1 MDNKSFVIYDSYYDT
16 YKRLRKRDPQLATEF
31 LDAILAY
38 GFTGEMPNKDSIV
51 WDFGLTTIF
60 STIDAS
66 TTRYEKAVKNG
77 GGRPSVSIT
86 IEDIYAQIEVCDTW
100 KDIAANLKID
110 ADTLRAIRQKY
121 GLTERNPRKY
131 RGTGLPKT
139 EKSQHDSFSALSTDV
154 QESGKETDQKIQN
167 RKTEKLNLEKP
178 NTSVLGNTEVFR
190 SLSKTTTTSET
201 KNRKT
206 EKPKNE
212 TEKPKN
218 LNDNVNDNL
227 NENNLQ
233 LPAEAEEETI
243 KSVRAKTEKP
253 KNLVEEEKP
262 NTVRF
267 FSNDDFKTEKP
278 KNEAEQFFGFQTE
291 FHFHEAA
298 NNSISKRIET
308 ILNSPLI
315 SEGEAAFLME
325 HSDLPL
331 YREGNKLVMEDD
343 DREWVIIK

>member
-1 MDNKSFVIYDSYYDT
+1 MDNNSFVIYHTYYDT
-16 YKRLRKRDPQLATEF
+16 YKRLKKRDPALAAEF
-31 LDAILAY
+31 IDAILAY
-38 GFTGEMPNKDSIV
+38 GFTGEMPGEDSIV
-51 WDFGLTTIF
+51 WDFGLTTMF
-60 STIDAS
+60 SQIDAS
-66 TTRYEKAVKNG
+66 TTRYERAVKNG
-77 GGRPSVSIT
+77 GGRPSVNIT
-86 IEDIYAQIEVCDTW
+86 IDDIYEQIEVCDTW
-100 KDIAANLKID
+100 KEIAAALKID

-131 RGTGLPKT
+131 KNS
-139 EKSQHDSFSALSTDV
+139 E
-154 QESGKETDQKIQN
+154 N
-167 RKTEKLNLEKP
+167 RKTEKPCSGKP
-178 NTSVLGNTEVFR
+178 NTSALGDTEVFR
-190 SLSKTTTTSET
+190 SQIKTMTTNEE

-218 LNDNVNDNL
+218 LNDNDNVNYND
-227 NENNLQ
+227 NNLQ
-233 LPAEAEEETI
+233 LPAEAEDDSI
-243 KSVRAKTEKP
+243 KSVRTKTEKP
-253 KNLVEEEKP
+253 KNLVEKEKP
-262 NTVRF
+262 STTRF
-267 FSNDDFKTEKP
+267 FPDDDAETEKP

-298 NNSISKRIET
+298 NNPISKRIET

-343 DREWVIIK
+343 DREWNIM

>member
-1 MDNKSFVIYDSYYDT
+1 MDNNSFVIYHTYYDT
-16 YKRLRKRDPQLATEF
+16 YKRLKKRDPALAAEF
-31 LDAILAY
+31 IDAILAY
-38 GFTGEMPNKDSIV
+38 GFTGEMPGEDSIV
-51 WDFGLTTIF
+51 WDFGLTTMF
-60 STIDAS
+60 SQIDAS
-66 TTRYEKAVKNG
+66 TTRYERAVKNG
-77 GGRPSVSIT
+77 GGRPSVNIT
-86 IEDIYAQIEVCDTW
+86 EEDIYAQIEVCDTW
-100 KDIAANLKID
+100 KEIASNLKID

-131 RGTGLPKT
+131 KNS
-139 EKSQHDSFSALSTDV
+139 E
-154 QESGKETDQKIQN
+154 N
-167 RKTEKLNLEKP
+167 RKTEKPCSGKP
-178 NTSVLGNTEVFR
+178 NTSALGDTEVFR
-190 SLSKTTTTSET
+190 SQIKTTTTNED

-218 LNDNVNDNL
+218 LNDNDNVNYND
-227 NENNLQ
+227 NNLQ
-233 LPAEAEEETI
+233 LPAEAEDDSI
-243 KSVRAKTEKP
+243 KSIRTKTEKP
-253 KNLVEEEKP
+253 KNLVEKEKP
-262 NTVRF
+262 NGIRF
-267 FSNDDFKTEKP
+267 FSNDDSKTEKP

-298 NNSISKRIET
+298 NNPISKRIET

-343 DREWVIIK
+343 DREWNIM

>member
-38 GFTGEMPNKDSIV
+38 GFTGEMPDKDSIV

-86 IEDIYAQIEVCDTW
+86 IEDIYEQIEVCDTW
-100 KDIAANLKID
+100 KEIAANLKID

-131 RGTGLPKT
+131 KNS
-139 EKSQHDSFSALSTDV
+139 E
-154 QESGKETDQKIQN
+154 N
-167 RKTEKLNLEKP
+167 RKTEKPNLEKP

-190 SLSKTTTTSET
+190 SQIKTTTTNED

-233 LPAEAEEETI
+233 LPAEAEDETV

-262 NTVRF
+262 NGVRF
-267 FSNDDFKTEKP
+267 FSNDDSKTEKP

-331 YREGNKLVMEDD
+331 YREGNKLVIEDD

>member
-38 GFTGEMPNKDSIV
+38 GFTGEMPDKDSIV

-86 IEDIYAQIEVCDTW
+86 IEDIYEQIEVCDTW
-100 KDIAANLKID
+100 KEIAANLKID

-131 RGTGLPKT
+131 KNS
-139 EKSQHDSFSALSTDV
+139 E
-154 QESGKETDQKIQN
+154 N
-167 RKTEKLNLEKP
+167 RKTEKPNLEKP

-190 SLSKTTTTSET
+190 SQLKTMTTSET

-227 NENNLQ
+227 NYNNIQ
-233 LPAEAEEETI
+233 F
-243 KSVRAKTEKP
+243 SVFASAKNRKTEKP
-253 KNLVEEEKP
+253 CGNEKP
-262 NTVRF
+262 SGTRF
-267 FSNDDFKTEKP
+267 FSDDDVKTEKP

-298 NNSISKRIET
+298 NNPISKRIET

>member
-1 MDNKSFVIYDSYYDT
+1 MDNNSFVIYHTYYDT
-16 YKRLRKRDPQLATEF
+16 YKRLKKRDPALAAEF
-31 LDAILAY
+31 IDAILAY
-38 GFTGEMPNKDSIV
+38 GFTGEMPNEDSLV

-60 STIDAS
+60 SQLDAS
-66 TTRYEKAVKNG
+66 TSRYERAVKNG
-77 GGRPSVSIT
+77 GGRPSVNIT
-86 IEDIYAQIEVCDTW
+86 IDDIYEQIEVCDTW
-100 KDIAANLKID
+100 KEIAAALKID

-131 RGTGLPKT
+131 KNS
-139 EKSQHDSFSALSTDV
+139 E
-154 QESGKETDQKIQN
+154 N
-167 RKTEKLNLEKP
+167 RKTEKPCSGKP
-178 NTSVLGNTEVFR
+178 NTSALGDTEVFR
-190 SLSKTTTTSET
+190 SQIKTMTTNED

-218 LNDNVNDNL
+218 LNDNDNVNYNV
-227 NENNLQ
+227 NNLQ
-233 LPAEAEEETI
+233 LPAEAEDDSI
-243 KSVRAKTEKP
+243 KSIRTKTEKP
-253 KNLVEEEKP
+253 KNLVEKEKP
-262 NTVRF
+262 SGTRF
-267 FSNDDFKTEKP
+267 FPDDDVETEKP
-278 KNEAEQFFGFQTE
+278 KNEAEQFFGFQNE

-298 NNSISKRIET
+298 NNPISKRIET

-343 DREWVIIK
+343 DREWNIM

>member
-1 MDNKSFVIYDSYYDT
+1 MDNNSFVIYHTYYDT
-16 YKRLRKRDPQLATEF
+16 YKRLKKRDPALAAEF
-31 LDAILAY
+31 IDAILAY
-38 GFTGEMPNKDSIV
+38 GFTGEMPGEDSIV
-51 WDFGLTTIF
+51 WDFGLTTMF
-60 STIDAS
+60 SQIDAS
-66 TTRYEKAVKNG
+66 TTRYERAVKNG
-77 GGRPSVSIT
+77 GGRPSVNIT
-86 IEDIYAQIEVCDTW
+86 IDDIYEQIEVCDTW
-100 KDIAANLKID
+100 KEIAAALKID

-131 RGTGLPKT
+131 KNS
-139 EKSQHDSFSALSTDV
+139 E
-154 QESGKETDQKIQN
+154 N
-167 RKTEKLNLEKP
+167 RKTEKPCSGKP
-178 NTSVLGNTEVFR
+178 NTSALGDTEVFR
-190 SLSKTTTTSET
+190 SQIKTMTTNED

-218 LNDNVNDNL
+218 LNDNDNVNYND
-227 NENNLQ
+227 NNLQ
-233 LPAEAEEETI
+233 LPAEAEDDSI
-243 KSVRAKTEKP
+243 KSIRTKTEKP

-262 NTVRF
+262 SGTRF
-267 FSNDDFKTEKP
+267 FPDDDVETEKP
-278 KNEAEQFFGFQTE
+278 KNEAGQFFGFQNE

-298 NNSISKRIET
+298 NNPISKRIET

-343 DREWVIIK
+343 DREWNIM

>member
-1 MDNKSFVIYDSYYDT
+1 MDNNSFVIYHTYYDT
-16 YKRLRKRDPQLATEF
+16 YKRLKKRDPALAAEF
-31 LDAILAY
+31 IDAILAY
-38 GFTGEMPNKDSIV
+38 GFTGEMPEEDSIV
-51 WDFGLTTIF
+51 WDFGLTTMF
-60 STIDAS
+60 SQIDAS
-66 TTRYEKAVKNG
+66 TTRYERAVKNG
-77 GGRPSVSIT
+77 GGRPSISIT
-86 IEDIYAQIEVCDTW
+86 IEDIYEQIEVCDTW
-100 KDIAANLKID
+100 KEIAANLKID

-131 RGTGLPKT
+131 KNS
-139 EKSQHDSFSALSTDV
+139 E
-154 QESGKETDQKIQN
+154 N
-167 RKTEKLNLEKP
+167 RKTEKPNLEKP

-190 SLSKTTTTSET
+190 SQIKTTTTSET

-233 LPAEAEEETI
+233 LPAEAEDETV

-262 NTVRF
+262 NGVRF
-267 FSNDDFKTEKP
+267 FSNDDSKTEKP

-298 NNSISKRIET
+298 NNPISKRIEA
-308 ILNSPLI
+308 ILNNPLI

>member
-1 MDNKSFVIYDSYYDT
+1 MDNNSFVVYHSYYDT
-16 YKRLRKRDPQLATEF
+16 YKRLKKRDPALAAEF
-31 LDAILAY
+31 IDAILAY
-38 GFTGEMPNKDSIV
+38 GFTGEMPQEDSIV
-51 WDFGLTTIF
+51 WDFGLTTMF
-60 STIDAS
+60 SQIDAS
-66 TTRYEKAVKNG
+66 TSRYDRAVKNG

-86 IEDIYAQIEVCDTW
+86 VEDIYAQINTCDTW

-131 RGTGLPKT
+131 RGTEPPKA
-139 EKSQHDSFSALSTDV
+139 EKPQHDSFSVYSNEV
-154 QESGKETDQKIQN
+154 QEPGKETYQKIQN
-167 RKTEKLNLEKP
+167 RKTEKPCSGKP
-178 NTSVLGNTEVFR
+178 NTSALGDTEVFR
-190 SLSKTTTTSET
+190 SLSKTMTTNET

-206 EKPKNE
+206 EKPKNR

-218 LNDNVNDNL
+218 LNDNVNDNV
-227 NENNLQ
+227 NYNNIQ
-233 LPAEAEEETI
+233 F
-243 KSVRAKTEKP
+243 SVFAAQKTEKP
-253 KNLVEEEKP
+253 KNHVENENRVP
-262 NTVRF
+262 LGF
-267 FSNDDFKTEKP
+267 DFNDELKTEKP

-298 NNSISKRIET
+298 NNPISKRIET

-343 DREWVIIK
+343 DREWMIQ

>member
-38 GFTGEMPNKDSIV
+38 GFTGEMPDKDSIV

-86 IEDIYAQIEVCDTW
+86 IEDIYEQIEVCDTW
-100 KDIAANLKID
+100 KEIAANLKID

-131 RGTGLPKT
+131 KNS
-139 EKSQHDSFSALSTDV
+139 E
-154 QESGKETDQKIQN
+154 N
-167 RKTEKLNLEKP
+167 RKTEKPNLEKP

-190 SLSKTTTTSET
+190 SQIKTTTTLET

-233 LPAEAEEETI
+233 LPAEAEDETV
-243 KSVRAKTEKP
+243 KSIRAKTEKP

-262 NTVRF
+262 NGVRF
-267 FSNDDFKTEKP
+267 FSNDDSKTEKP

-298 NNSISKRIET
+298 NNPISKRIEA

>member
-1 MDNKSFVIYDSYYDT
+1 MDNNSFVIYHTYYDT
-16 YKRLRKRDPQLATEF
+16 YKRLKKRDPALAAEF
-31 LDAILAY
+31 IDAILAY
-38 GFTGEMPNKDSIV
+38 GFTGEMPGEDSIV
-51 WDFGLTTIF
+51 WDFGLTTMF
-60 STIDAS
+60 SQIDAS
-66 TTRYEKAVKNG
+66 TNRYERAVKNG
-77 GGRPSVSIT
+77 GGRPSANIT
-86 IEDIYAQIEVCDTW
+86 IDDIYGQIEVCDTW
-100 KDIAANLKID
+100 KEIAAALKID

-131 RGTGLPKT
+131 KNSENRKT
-139 EKSQHDSFSALSTDV
+139 EKPNPDSFSVNPIDE
-154 QESGKETDQKIQN
+154 QESGNKTSQKIQN
-167 RKTEKLNLEKP
+167 RKTEKPCSGKP
-178 NTSVLGNTEVFR
+178 NTSALGITEVFR
-190 SLSKTTTTSET
+190 SQLKTMTTNET

-218 LNDNVNDNL
+218 LNDNDNVNYNV
-227 NENNLQ
+227 NNLQ
-233 LPAEAEEETI
+233 LPAEAEDDSI
-243 KSVRAKTEKP
+243 KSIRTKTEKP

-262 NTVRF
+262 NGIRF

-278 KNEAEQFFGFQTE
+278 KNEAGQFFGFQNE
-291 FHFHEAA
+291 FHFHESA
-298 NNSISKRIET
+298 NNPISKRIET

-343 DREWVIIK
+343 DREWNIM

>member
-38 GFTGEMPNKDSIV
+38 GFTGEMPDKDSIV

-86 IEDIYAQIEVCDTW
+86 IEDIYEQIEICDTW
-100 KDIAANLKID
+100 KEIAANLKID

-131 RGTGLPKT
+131 KNS
-139 EKSQHDSFSALSTDV
+139 E
-154 QESGKETDQKIQN
+154 N
-167 RKTEKLNLEKP
+167 RKTEKPNLEKP
-178 NTSVLGNTEVFR
+178 NTSVLGSTEVFR
-190 SLSKTTTTSET
+190 SQLKTMTTSET

-233 LPAEAEEETI
+233 LPAEAEDETV
-243 KSVRAKTEKP
+243 KSIRAKTEKP
-253 KNLVEEEKP
+253 KNLVEEKKP
-262 NTVRF
+262 NGVRF

-298 NNSISKRIET
+298 NNPISKRIEA
-308 ILNSPLI
+308 ILNNPLI

>member
-1 MDNKSFVIYDSYYDT
+1 MDNNSFVIYHTYYDT
-16 YKRLRKRDPQLATEF
+16 YKRLKKRDPALAAEF
-31 LDAILAY
+31 IDAILAY
-38 GFTGEMPNKDSIV
+38 GFTGEMPGEDSIV
-51 WDFGLTTIF
+51 WDFGLTTMF
-60 STIDAS
+60 SQIDAS
-66 TTRYEKAVKNG
+66 TSRYERAVKNG

-110 ADTLRAIRQKY
+110 ADTLRAIRQKH

-131 RGTGLPKT
+131 RGTEPPKT
-139 EKSQHDSFSALSTDV
+139 EKPQHDSFSALSTDV
-154 QESGKETDQKIQN
+154 QEPGKETDQKIQN
-167 RKTEKLNLEKP
+167 RKTEKLNLGKP
-178 NTSVLGNTEVFR
+178 NTSVLGDTKVFR
-190 SLSKTTTTSET
+190 SLSKTTTTNET

-227 NENNLQ
+227 NYNNISL
-233 LPAEAEEETI
+233 
-243 KSVRAKTEKP
+243 SVFASAKNRKTEKP
-253 KNLVEEEKP
+253 CGNEKP
-262 NTVRF
+262 NTTRF
-267 FSNDDFKTEKP
+267 FSDDDVKTEKP
-278 KNEAEQFFGFQTE
+278 KNEAEQFFGFQNE

-298 NNSISKRIET
+298 NNPMSKRMEA

-331 YREGNKLVMEDD
+331 YREGNKLVMEND
-343 DREWVIIK
+343 DREWIIQ

>member
-38 GFTGEMPNKDSIV
+38 GFTGEMPDKDSIV

-86 IEDIYAQIEVCDTW
+86 IEDIYEQIEVCDTW
-100 KDIAANLKID
+100 KEIAANLKID

-131 RGTGLPKT
+131 KNS
-139 EKSQHDSFSALSTDV
+139 E
-154 QESGKETDQKIQN
+154 N
-167 RKTEKLNLEKP
+167 RKTEKPNLEKP

-190 SLSKTTTTSET
+190 SQIKTTTTSET

-233 LPAEAEEETI
+233 LPAEAEDETV

-262 NTVRF
+262 NGVRF

-278 KNEAEQFFGFQTE
+278 KNEAEQFFGFPTE

-298 NNSISKRIET
+298 NNPISKRIEV

-331 YREGNKLVMEDD
+331 YREGNKLVMEND